1 MNARGASLLTVLHL
15 IICSGCTIY
24 IPKSIFIFTD
34 RTYRVILKRV
44 FLPER
49 NHVASLFLAVMIP
62 GDWVHFKHLRHFN
75 ETAQVHALAKRHGQL
90 PVDHRALAHA
100 S

>member
-1 MNARGASLLTVLHL
+1 MYQKT
-15 IICSGCTIY
+15 Y
-24 IPKSIFIFTD
+24 IPIPVCRIETD
-34 RTYRVILKRV
+34 FF

-49 NHVASLFLAVMIP
+49 NHVASLLLAVMVP
-62 GDWVHFKHLRHFN
+62 GDRVHFQYLRHFN

-100 S
+100 SRRVGHVLQEPAQ